1 MDQVVEKI
9 IALGLPGVILLIT
22 MAATGVEATF
32 AVPLALTILGGPFG
46 MLGGLT
52 VLGIIALIGDALSRF
67 GVEAILSKVY
77 LERRKTE
84 PITGLFREIDSLPI
98 SDDLKRKLKDEV
110 ENKVE
115 A

>member
-9 IALGLPGVILLIT
+9 VALGLPGVILLIT
-22 MAATGVEATF
+22 MAATGLEATL
-32 AVPLALTILGGPFG
+32 AVPFALAILGGPFG

-52 VLGIIALIGDALSRF
+52 FLGITALIGDSLSRY

-98 SDDLKRKLKDEV
+98 SDELKLKLKDEI
-110 ENKVE
+110 ENKIEV
-115 A
+115 